1 MIHLVLLSGGSG
13 ARLWPLSNAVRSKQ
27 FLKVLRDDKGSH
39 ISMVQRT
46 MAHIRRL
53 PVELDVTIA
62 TGISQKQLIELQIE
76 GEYEVVVEPE
86 RRDTAPAIMLACA
99 HLSMEQG
106 ACPDDSVIV
115 MPIDTYAGEE
125 FYECIP
131 LLADAVASRFA
142 DIVLLG
148 VKPTS
153 PSTKFG
159 YIVPENS
166 GRTLQRVNRFTEKP
180 SKTIASALISQGA
193 LWNCGVFAFRLG
205 WLESLRRRYLDKGS
219 YREVVDN
226 YSSLP
231 KNSFDYEVV
240 ENTHSVGVVEYSGAW
255 KDLGTWS
262 SLTEELVDTYSGQV
276 VLDEATCTD
285 VYVVN
290 ETNLPVVVAGLSSS
304 IVVATPD
311 GILVSGKGESD
322 NIKNLVPQSVL
333 DRPMREQFSWGE
345 VRTIDASAAVC
356 GALAF
361 VKKIVI
367 WKDRLV
373 STQDFEMDNA
383 IWVVTSGEGVLTA
396 DKKTEKVS
404 AGSVLKMSVNRA
416 SEIRA
421 TKSDL
426 HVIEISTDYS

>member
-27 FLKVLRDDKGSH
+27 FLKVLRDDEGNF

-46 MAHIRRL
+46 MAQIRRL

-62 TGISQKQLIELQIE
+62 TGISQMQLIELQIE

-106 ACPDDSVIV
+106 ASPDDSVIV

-148 VKPTS
+148 VKPTN

-180 SKTIASALISQGA
+180 SETIASALISQGA

-205 WLESLRRRYLDKGS
+205 WLESLRRKYLDKGS
-219 YREVVDN
+219 YREIVDN
-226 YSSLP
+226 YSVLP

-240 ENTHSVGVVEYSGAW
+240 ENTRSVGVVEYSGAW

-262 SLTEELVDTYSGQV
+262 SLTEELVDTCSGQV
-276 VLDEATCTD
+276 ILDEATCTD
-285 VYVVN
+285 VHVVN
-290 ETNLPVVVAGLSSS
+290 ETNLPVVVAGLNSS

-322 NIKNLVPQSVL
+322 NIKQLVPQSVL
-333 DRPMREQFSWGE
+333 EKPMREQFSWGE
-345 VRTIDASAAVC
+345 VCVIDASAATC
-356 GALAF
+356 GVPAL

-367 WKDRLV
+367 WKGRRAGARDIASV
-373 STQDFEMDNA
+373 NA
-383 IWVVTSGEGVLTA
+383 IWVVTSGEGVLTVG
-396 DKKTEKVS
+396 KKTEKVS
-404 AGSVLKMSVNRA
+404 AGSVLKMSVSLA
-416 SEIRA
+416 SEICA

-426 HVIEISTDYS
+426 HVIEISTD